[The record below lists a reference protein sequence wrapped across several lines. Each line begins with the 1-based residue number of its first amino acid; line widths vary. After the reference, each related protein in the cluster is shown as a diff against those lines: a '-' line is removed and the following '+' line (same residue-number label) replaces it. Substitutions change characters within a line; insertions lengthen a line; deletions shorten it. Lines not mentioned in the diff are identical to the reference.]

1 MLALQL
7 LMNGVNIVLD
17 LLFVLGFGWGVAGV
31 AAATLIAEWSGLI
44 LGLWLCR
51 AAFAGDQ
58 WRDWARVFDPVRLRR
73 MAQVNGDILI
83 RSVVLQASFTSFLF
97 FGAGLGDVT
106 LAANQVLLQFLG
118 ITAYALDGF
127 AFAAEALVGQTL
139 GRRDRGRAAPR
150 RDRHLGVGRR
160 RRRWCSRSSSSSPG
174 RRSST

>member
-1 MLALQL
+1 
-7 LMNGVNIVLD
+7 
-17 LLFVLGFGWGVAGV
+17 
-31 AAATLIAEWSGLI
+31 
-44 LGLWLCR
+44 
-51 AAFAGDQ
+51 
-58 WRDWARVFDPVRLRR
+58 

-83 RSVVLQASFTSFLF
+83 RSVILQASFTSFLF

-139 GRRDRGRAAPR
+139 GRRTRSELRRAAV
-150 RDRHLGVGRR
+150 LTSEWGVGVVAGAG
-160 RRRWCSRSSSSSPG
+160 RWSSCSPG